1 MCSGEKRKTAHTIFR
16 SIKIWF
22 LLQMKTI
29 GPYNVAAAW
38 GHVHNHALITH
49 PPGRRESTNPF
60 DGRSHGT
67 TTVHIVNP
75 RQRHLVS

>member
-1 MCSGEKRKTAHTIFR
+1 MLRAMESIMCSGKKRKTAHSIFR

-38 GHVHNHALITH
+38 GHVQKSAQ
-49 PPGRRESTNPF
+49 TNTN
-60 DGRSHGT
+60 SLL
-67 TTVHIVNP
+67 
-75 RQRHLVS
+75 Q